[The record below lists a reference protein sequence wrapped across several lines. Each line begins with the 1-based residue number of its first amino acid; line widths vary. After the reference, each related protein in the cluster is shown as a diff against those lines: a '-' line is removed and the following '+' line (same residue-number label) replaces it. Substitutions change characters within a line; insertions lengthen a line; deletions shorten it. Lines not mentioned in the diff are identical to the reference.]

1 MELLVGTS
9 QSQTSSSG
17 TFAKLRNIKLFRSK
31 ITENM
36 IHEPIKLRRE
46 IPTQNEFL
54 HIFNK
59 LNIIHKRH

>member
-1 MELLVGTS
+1 
-9 QSQTSSSG
+9 
-17 TFAKLRNIKLFRSK
+17 
-31 ITENM
+31 M